1 MLKKLLL
8 EVGIMEYTIKPLQ
21 EAFWFAAVSALTVG
35 LQILTATDPNA
46 VTAWDTW
53 AIALGAGVG
62 RAFLAAL
69 AGRKP

>member
-1 MLKKLLL
+1 MRKLLFEAGL
-8 EVGIMEYTIKPLQ
+8 FEYSIRPLQ
-21 EAFWFAAVSALTVG
+21 EALWFAAVSALTVG

>member
-1 MLKKLLL
+1 MLRLSAIGHKLVTNL
-8 EVGIMEYTIKPLQ
+8 VI
-21 EAFWFAAVSALTVG
+21 
-35 LQILTATDPNA
+35 NA

-69 AGRKP
+69 AGKKP